1 MSLKLLRDAYTVTL
15 RSPFLRG
22 LSLNWVFNVN
32 GAFLHNGIMGIFRGF
47 LIWWTVESI
56 TCAVTI
62 FDDSLLTQSSHMRSR
77 GVSIRRATW
86 RTLFPHVG
94 WCCVVPARVGDIF
107 CWHNRFFS
115 LRGHD
120 ITTDK
125 QGENKQTNFGSL
137 LQQSNRRYGANTKLF
152 LNLLIQ
158 FYLYNVTNLHQIDLH
173 SMTFM
178 PYNNIEIIYYGDVT
192 SLYV

>member
-1 MSLKLLRDAYTVTL
+1 
-15 RSPFLRG
+15 
-22 LSLNWVFNVN
+22 
-32 GAFLHNGIMGIFRGF
+32 
-47 LIWWTVESI
+47 VESI
-56 TCAVTI
+56 TYYSDFYLTTHCWLRAVICAPGASVYA
-62 FDDSLLTQSSHMRSR
+62 D
-77 GVSIRRATW
+77 ATW